1 MAALHTGTQVND
13 LPNASIFEA
22 QTTANV
28 AASPNS
34 NIYVSYGGSSGV
46 RVATSSDRG
55 EHFAKS
61 VRLSTANASSVAVAV
76 SGDEDVF
83 VSWNVGSNLYLA
95 RSANDGLSFSA
106 PKLVTNSF
114 YNGLTM
120 TVEGNNVYLGDS
132 SGYRIYTNTTDGV
145 GAFVVTTRS
154 PEAFGHLLADPS
166 NGDVYQV
173 TDNPTLIA
181 GVSTNHAATFI
192 DIPLS
197 GGSIYYSN
205 VASSFGELGKYAFVA
220 GGAYDP
226 SVADDAF
233 RIDLETGDAVPLVVG
248 EITNSQGRDLAADQ
262 LGNVVDSYYHDG
274 EIRYR
279 VSQDLGTTFG
289 SEITVATAASSNVAI
304 NEAFQDVVVLYQV
317 GGNLFVS
324 TFANELLTQFDF
336 GDAPLSYGTTLA
348 TNGARHA
355 TSSLFLG
362 AAVDIDTDGQPSVAA
377 DGDNTH
383 GVNDED
389 GVILPAT
396 FTSGQTTTITVN
408 ASAAGKLDGWIDLN
422 RNGKFDVTE
431 KIFNSVSVAAG
442 NNELTLT
449 VPFANVNGVIGES
462 FARFR
467 VSSAGGLTATGY
479 APDGEV
485 EDYAVN
491 LLGGGLVQVLPA
503 GESHQNAL
511 TINGTGGSD
520 AIAVQFVP
528 GSTTQ
533 VRVVAFGKVQGPFAL
548 SSFDRID
555 IQGYAGNDAISIARE
570 ITKPATIRAGAG
582 NDSVVSGSGDD
593 LIFGEA
599 GVDSLVGGAG
609 TDVILGGGGNDTLV
623 GGLGR
628 DLLIGGNGV
637 DSLNGQE
644 GDDILIGG
652 NTTHDENQQMLQT
665 IAQAWA
671 ANASF
676 DTRRTT
682 LAANL
687 NVNTVLN
694 DGAKDKLSGNA
705 DRDWMLDFA
714 LLDLYLDFNANN
726 TTGDRK
732 N

>member
-1 MAALHTGTQVND
+1 
-13 LPNASIFEA
+13 
-22 QTTANV
+22 
-28 AASPNS
+28 
-34 NIYVSYGGSSGV
+34 
-46 RVATSSDRG
+46 VATSTDRG

-76 SGDEDVF
+76 SGDQDVF
-83 VSWNVGSNLYLA
+83 VSWNVDSNLYLA
-95 RSANDGLSFSA
+95 RSTNNGLTFSA

-114 YNGLTM
+114 YSGLTL
-120 TVEGNNVYLGDS
+120 TVDGNNVYLGDS
-132 SGYRIYTNTTDGV
+132 NGYRIYTNTTDGV
-145 GAFVVTTRS
+145 GNFAVTNRS

-173 TDNPTLIA
+173 TDDPILLA
-181 GVSTNHAATFI
+181 GVSSNHAATFT

-197 GGSIYYSN
+197 AGSIYYSN
-205 VASSFGELGKYAFVA
+205 VAGSFGDLGKYAFVA
-220 GGAYDP
+220 GGAFEP

-233 RIDLETGDAVPLVVG
+233 RINLQTGETVPLVVG
-248 EITNSQGRDLAADQ
+248 EITNYQGRDLAADK

-279 VSQDLGTTFG
+279 VSQDLGATFG

-324 TFANELLTQFDF
+324 TFANELLTKFDF

-362 AAVDIDTDGQPSVAA
+362 DAVDIDADGQPSIAA
-377 DGDNTH
+377 DGDNAH
-383 GVNDED
+383 GLNDED
-389 GVILPAT
+389 GVILPAS
-396 FTSGQTTTITVN
+396 FTSGQTTTITVE

-422 RNGKFDVTE
+422 RNGKFEATE
-431 KIFNSVSVAAG
+431 KIFNSVNVVGGS
-442 NNELTLT
+442 NELTFA

-485 EDYAVN
+485 EDYAVT
-491 LLGGGLVQVLPA
+491 LFGGGLVQIVEDS
-503 GESHQNAL
+503 ESQANVL
-511 TINGTGGSD
+511 TINGTGSGD

-533 VRVVAFGKVQGPFAL
+533 VRVVAFGKVHGPFAL

-555 IQGYAGNDAISIARE
+555 IQSHAGNDAISIAAA
-570 ITKPATIRAGAG
+570 ITKPAIIRAGAG
-582 NDSVVSGSGDD
+582 NDSVAAGGGDD
-593 LIFGEA
+593 FIFGEA

-609 TDVILGGGGNDTLV
+609 TDVILGGEGNDSLV

-652 NTTHDENQQMLQT
+652 NTTHDNNLSMLRS
-665 IAQAWA
+665 IAEAWA
-671 ANASF
+671 ANAAF

-694 DGAKDKLSGNA
+694 DGAKDRLAGNA

-726 TTGDRK
+726 TSGDRK